1 VAHASPAAPAAH
13 PLARLSL
20 IPPPQNGPF
29 PAYDRIQPS
38 HVVPGVRSL
47 LADLASDLD
56 GLEAR
61 LASPTAPPP
70 TWEGVVVPY
79 ETITDRLDRVW
90 GAVDHLKAVR
100 DSADLRAAVDTV
112 QPERV
117 SFGLRLS
124 QSRPL
129 FDAFT
134 ALKAD
139 TPAWGALTPAQHRA
153 VANELRDFTLGGVG
167 LDGAARTRF
176 NEIQQRLSALS
187 TSFSNH
193 LLDATKSWSRLI
205 TAPAGVEGLPETAR
219 ALTAQQAAAAGHKG
233 ATAEAGPWLVTLDA
247 PVFTPVMTH
256 AADRALREDVY
267 RAYVTRASAPGT
279 EDDNLP
285 LMDETLKLRKEKA
298 ALLGFPSFA
307 ALSMASKMATE
318 ESAGGLL
325 EQLRAASRGAA
336 EAEMKEVE
344 AYARAHAFPKDAQFL
359 NWDVTYY
366 AERVREEK

>member
-1 VAHASPAAPAAH
+1 M
-13 PLARLSL
+13 
-20 IPPPQNGPF
+20 
-29 PAYDRIQPS
+29 
-38 HVVPGVRSL
+38 RSL
-47 LADLASDLD
+47 LSELSSDLD
-56 GLEAR
+56 SLEKT
-61 LASPTAPPP
+61 LSSPSAPPP
-70 TWEGVVVPY
+70 SWATVVVPY

-100 DSADLRAAVDTV
+100 DSPDLRAAVDTV

-117 SFGLRLS
+117 AFGLRLS

-129 FDAFT
+129 YDAFS
-134 ALKAD
+134 ALKASPD
-139 TPAWGALTPAQHRA
+139 AWNALTPSQRRA
-153 VANELRDFTLGGVG
+153 VDNELRDFTLGGVG
-167 LDGAARTRF
+167 LDGEKRTRF
-176 NEIQQRLSALS
+176 NEIQQRLSVLS

-205 TAPAGVEGLPETAR
+205 TDKEGVKGLPETAR
-219 ALTAQQAAAAGHKG
+219 ALTAQQAVAAGHKE
-233 ATAEAGPWLVTLDA
+233 ATADAGPWLITLDA

-256 AADRALREDVY
+256 AADRGLREDVY
-267 RAYVTRASAPGT
+267 KGYVTRASTPGT

-298 ALLGFPSFA
+298 ALLGYPSFA

-318 ESAGGLL
+318 ETAGALL
-325 EQLRAASRGAA
+325 EQLRKASRGPA

-344 AYARAHAFPKDAQFL
+344 AYARSHGFPADAKFL

>member
-1 VAHASPAAPAAH
+1 
-13 PLARLSL
+13 
-20 IPPPQNGPF
+20 
-29 PAYDRIQPS
+29 
-38 HVVPGVRSL
+38 VRTL
-47 LADLASDLD
+47 LADLAAELD
-56 GLEAR
+56 TLEAA

-70 TWEGVVVPY
+70 TWETVVVPY
-79 ETITDRLDRVW
+79 EAITDRLDRVW

-117 SFGLRLS
+117 AFGLRLS

-134 ALKAD
+134 ALKGNAA
-139 TPAWGALTPAQHRA
+139 AWAALTPAQHRA

-167 LDGAARTRF
+167 LDGADRARF
-176 NEIQQRLSALS
+176 NVIQQRLSALS
-187 TSFSNH
+187 TNFSNH
-193 LLDATKSWSRLI
+193 LLDATKAWTRLV
-205 TAPAGVEGLPETAR
+205 TDPAGVAGLPATAR
-219 ALTAQQAAAAGHKG
+219 ALTAQQAVAAGHAG
-233 ATAEAGPWLVTLDA
+233 ATPEAGPWLITLDA

-267 RAYVTRASAPGT
+267 KAYVTRASAAGT

-285 LMDETLKLRKEKA
+285 LIDETLKLRKEKA
-298 ALLGFPSFA
+298 ALLGYPSFA

-318 ESAGGLL
+318 DSAGALL
-325 EQLRAASRGAA
+325 EQLRAASRGPA

-344 AYARAHAFPKDAQFL
+344 AYARAHGFPADATFL